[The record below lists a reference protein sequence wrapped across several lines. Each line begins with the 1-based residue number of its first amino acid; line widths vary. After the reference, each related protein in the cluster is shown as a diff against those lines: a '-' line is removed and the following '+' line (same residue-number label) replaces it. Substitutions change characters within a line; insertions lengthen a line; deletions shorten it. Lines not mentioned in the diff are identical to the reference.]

1 MNVRIECQSNH
12 STRKRIRE
20 RDRSPDMFAPDE
32 DDEDFTSIVLPVML
46 DKNYNE
52 KGTENY
58 QVSAQQSTKPN
69 QLKRSASYDTQSSID
84 TKSSP
89 ASKSSL
95 LNEHLSP
102 RHRIFAT
109 PSGNNK
115 QSFSPSDSKSS
126 NWCSISSLR
135 STINNFGLNSRMK
148 EVLHSESSSTC
159 EYASISSSSSGKTP
173 AVYTLNSSSVPTQPS
188 LHCGPHYGLSVEVWQ
203 AIQQTRGIKGLYEWQ
218 DQCLNMALKSNQN
231 LLYSLPTSGGK
242 TLVAEILMIREL
254 LCNRKHCLFVM
265 PYVSIVQEKMRT
277 LSSLAV
283 SLNFAVE
290 EYAGNR
296 GSFPPRKRKSKQV
309 IYIATLEKA
318 HGIIN
323 SLLELGRISEIG
335 TFSSCLY
342 YLSILSVNRFIFPYF
357 RIGCCR

>member
-1 MNVRIECQSNH
+1 MNVICPSNH
-12 STRKRIRE
+12 LTRKRIRE
-20 RDRSPDMFAPDE
+20 RDRSPDMFAPD
-32 DDEDFTSIVLPVML
+32 DDEDLTTVPSNML
-46 DKNYNE
+46 DLHYNQQGFENDQNMEHKRAE
-52 KGTENY
+52 K
-58 QVSAQQSTKPN
+58 N
-69 QLKRSASYDTQSSID
+69 QLKKSASSETRSCCS

-89 ASKSSL
+89 NTQTRHSSL
-95 LNEHLSP
+95 SDRLSP
-102 RHRIFAT
+102 RRKILSTSAT
-109 PSGNNK
+109 PYENSKTSQQNSK
-115 QSFSPSDSKSS
+115 SFPPSDSKSS
-126 NWCSISSLR
+126 NWCSISSLK

-148 EVLHSESSSTC
+148 EVLHSESTSSL
-159 EYASISSSSSGKTP
+159 EYSSNLSSSSKKTP
-173 AVYTLNSSSVPTQPS
+173 PVYTLNMNDIVPTQPS
-188 LHCGPHYGLSVEVWQ
+188 IHCGPHYGLSAQVWQ
-203 AIQQTRGIKGLYEWQ
+203 AIQQAKGIKELYEWQ
-218 DQCLNMALKSNQN
+218 DQCLNLALKSNQN

-283 SLNFAVE
+283 SLNFGVE

-296 GSFPPRKRKSKQV
+296 GTFPPRKRKSKQV

-335 TFSSCLY
+335 KFL
-342 YLSILSVNRFIFPYF
+342 
-357 RIGCCR
+357 